1 MQGIE
6 KDGASGFAKGVGK
19 GFVGLFTKPV
29 VGVVD
34 FLSHS
39 TEGIRNTTTVFDQ
52 GELDKVRNPR
62 FIAADGVIR
71 VRPLFMAHEM
81 ALLSA
86 RRLTYS
92 PSLPARHWDRSGCAT
107 STAASSRAKRTSRTS
122 TCRATTQ

>member
-1 MQGIE
+1 MTDVQYMPMQGIE
-6 KDGASGFAKGVGK
+6 KDGGAGFAKGVGK

-62 FIAADGVIR
+62 FIAEDGVIR
-71 VRPLFMAHEM
+71 VCLF
-81 ALLSA
+81 LG
-86 RRLTYS
+86 S
-92 PSLPARHWDRSGCAT
+92 PIS
-107 STAASSRAKRTSRTS
+107 KR
-122 TCRATTQ
+122 